1 MLPKNPKIRAAAFSI
16 TGAFGLAVVKLL
28 IAISSG
34 SMAVMASAVDSLLDI
49 LMSGVN
55 FMAIRQAEQPA
66 DECHPFGHGKFETL
80 ATFFQALVITASG
93 GWIIYESSI
102 RLTQGKGLANI
113 DQGIGILAF
122 SAAASWVIASYLS
135 KVAKQTDS
143 SALEADSLHFR
154 MDIYSNLGLLVG
166 LVLIRWLQID
176 WLDSALS
183 ILVASYILHEA
194 LQLIKRSLQDM
205 LDRELPEEI
214 KQQVHELI
222 TTHEAQF
229 SGYHGLRTRR
239 AGSLKIMDFHLEVC
253 KEMSVYEAHKITD
266 SLEKKIEKN
275 IPGANVIIHIE
286 PCHKGTCPGRLA
298 CAESKTRLKGS
309 KWTVKSEK
317 GWSQQCD
324 EKKRNAKPATGNRH

>member
-1 MLPKNPKIRAAAFSI
+1 MLPENPKIRAAAFSI
-16 TGAFGLAVVKLL
+16 TGAFCLAVIKLI

-66 DECHPFGHGKFETL
+66 DDCHPFGHGKYETL
-80 ATFFQALVITASG
+80 ATFFQALVITLSG
-93 GWIIYESSI
+93 GWIIYESST
-102 RLTQGKGLANI
+102 RLAYGEGLENV

-122 SAAASWVIASYLS
+122 SALVSWFIASYL
-135 KVAKQTDS
+135 KKIAKQTDS

-154 MDIYSNLGLLVG
+154 MDIYSNLGLMTG
-166 LVLIRWLQID
+166 LLLIRWLEIN
-176 WLDSALS
+176 WIDSALS

-194 LQLIKRSLQDM
+194 IQLIKRSLTDM
-205 LDRELPEEI
+205 LDQELPEEI

-222 TTHEAQF
+222 TSDEAHF

-253 KEMSVYEAHKITD
+253 KEMSVYEAHQIAD
-266 SLEKKIEKN
+266 HLEKKIEQN
-275 IPGANVIIHIE
+275 IPGADVIIHIE
-286 PCHKGTCPGRLA
+286 PCLKGDCPGRIN
-298 CAESKTRLKGS
+298 CDENKTRVKGS
-309 KWTVKSEK
+309 EWTLKTER
-317 GWSQQCD
+317 D
-324 EKKRNAKPATGNRH
+324 

>member
-1 MLPKNPKIRAAAFSI
+1 MLAENPKIRAAAFSVS
-16 TGAFGLAVVKLL
+16 GAFCLAVIKLF
-28 IAISSG
+28 IALTSG

-55 FMAIRQAEQPA
+55 FMAIRHAEQPP

-80 ATFFQALVITASG
+80 ATLFQALVITASG
-93 GWIIYESSI
+93 GWIIYEATI
-102 RLTQGKGLANI
+102 RLSEGQNLTNV

-122 SAAASWVIASYLS
+122 SAVASWFIARYLL

-143 SALEADSLHFR
+143 TALEADALHFR
-154 MDIYSNLGLLVG
+154 MDIYSNLGLMLG
-166 LVLIRWLQID
+166 LLLIRWLDIH

-194 LQLIKRSLQDM
+194 LQLIKRSLMDV
-205 LDRELPEEI
+205 LDQELPEEI

-222 TTHEAQF
+222 SNHEAPL

-253 KEMSVYEAHKITD
+253 KEMTVEEAHKIAD
-266 SLEKKIEKN
+266 GLEKKIESD
-275 IPGANVIIHIE
+275 IPGADVIIHIE
-286 PCHKGTCPGRLA
+286 PCHKEGCPGQR
-298 CAESKTRLKGS
+298 CCENIKTRIKQNQKAS
-309 KWTVKSEK
+309 
-317 GWSQQCD
+317 
-324 EKKRNAKPATGNRH
+324 

>member
-1 MLPKNPKIRAAAFSI
+1 MLPENPKIRAAAFSI
-16 TGAFGLAVVKLL
+16 TGAFCLAVIKLF
-28 IAISSG
+28 IALTSG

-55 FMAIRQAEQPA
+55 FMAIRQAEQPP

-80 ATFFQALVITASG
+80 ATLFQALVITGSG
-93 GWIIYESSI
+93 GWIIYEATT
-102 RLTQGKGLANI
+102 RLTEGNSLENV

-122 SAAASWVIASYLS
+122 SAVASWFIAKYLR

-143 SALEADSLHFR
+143 TALEADALHFR
-154 MDIYSNLGLLVG
+154 MDIYSNLGLMAG
-166 LVLIRWLQID
+166 LLLIRWLDIF

-194 LQLIKRSLQDM
+194 LQLIKRSLMDI
-205 LDRELPEEI
+205 LDQELPEEI

-222 TTHEAQF
+222 SDHDGPL

-253 KEMSVYEAHKITD
+253 KEMSVADAHKIAD
-266 SLEKKIEKN
+266 SLEKKIEST
-275 IPGANVIIHIE
+275 IPGADVIIHIE
-286 PCHKGTCPGRLA
+286 PCHKGNCPGRA
-298 CAESKTRLKGS
+298 NCDMTQTRIKKT
-309 KWTVKSEK
+309 EK
-317 GWSQQCD
+317 AS
-324 EKKRNAKPATGNRH
+324 

>member
-1 MLPKNPKIRAAAFSI
+1 MLPQNPKIRAAAFSI
-16 TGAFGLAVVKLL
+16 SGAFCLAVIKLL
-28 IAISSG
+28 VAISSG

-80 ATFFQALVITASG
+80 ATFFQALVISASG
-93 GWIIYESSI
+93 GWIIYESSM
-102 RLTQGKGLANI
+102 RLAQGEGLTHI

-122 SAAASWVIASYLS
+122 SAAASWFIARYLR

-154 MDIYSNLGLLVG
+154 MDIYSNLGLLAG
-166 LVLIRWLQID
+166 LLLIRWLKID

-205 LDRELPEEI
+205 LDRELPDEI

-222 TTHEAQF
+222 TTHDAQF

-253 KEMSVYEAHKITD
+253 KEMSVSEAHQITD

-286 PCHKGTCPGRLA
+286 PCHRGSCPGRLA
-298 CAESKTRLKGS
+298 CKETKTRLKGS
-309 KWTVKSEK
+309 KWTVKK
-317 GWSQQCD
+317 GKDWSQQCGG
-324 EKKRNAKPATGNRH
+324 KKQNGRPATGNKH